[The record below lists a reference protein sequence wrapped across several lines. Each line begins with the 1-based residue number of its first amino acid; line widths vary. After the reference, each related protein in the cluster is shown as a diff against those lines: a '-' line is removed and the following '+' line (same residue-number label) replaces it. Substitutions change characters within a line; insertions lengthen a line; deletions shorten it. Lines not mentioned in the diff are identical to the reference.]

1 MTIKLLTPTLSVCG
15 QILPQDM
22 GELAAAGFRSVICNR
37 PDGEGTDQPTFADI
51 RAAAAMAGLQAQYL
65 PIVPGKA
72 SDQDALAFAVALDNL
87 PKPILAF
94 CRTGARSATL
104 WTMSEAGRMPKDQVV
119 PALGQTASPGLALNQ
134 GPNR

>member
-1 MTIKLLTPTLSVCG
+1 
-15 QILPQDM
+15 
-22 GELAAAGFRSVICNR
+22 
-37 PDGEGTDQPTFADI
+37 
-51 RAAAAMAGLQAQYL
+51 MAGLQAQYL

-134 GPNR
+134 GQNR